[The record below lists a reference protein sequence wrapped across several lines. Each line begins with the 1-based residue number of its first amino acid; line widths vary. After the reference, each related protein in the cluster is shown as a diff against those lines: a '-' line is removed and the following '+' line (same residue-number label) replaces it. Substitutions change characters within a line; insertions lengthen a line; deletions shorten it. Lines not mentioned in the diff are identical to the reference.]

1 MKVAFS
7 VQTPSALRN
16 FESVVRLL
24 GERGHETRLVLHS
37 ARSAHGTDA
46 LLERLLTE
54 VPGLTLEYLE
64 HDTQRGRLGF
74 GADVRAS
81 LDLLHFLD
89 DHFTETY
96 RERSFR
102 RAPRLMQRFARSRL
116 ARVRFVRALLGLAL
130 KAVDRALPVA
140 AAVRRDLASLD
151 ADVLLLTPYLG
162 LRTIQPEY
170 LRAARTLGL
179 PAAVCVASWDN
190 LTSKSLIRPIPDRV
204 FVWNETQRQEAVALH
219 GVPPESIVVTGAQNF
234 DQWLAWRESPRD
246 EFCARLGFDPGRPI
260 VLYVC
265 FTPFVCAA
273 NQDEAAFVRRWLA
286 TLRAHPD
293 LVEANVIVRP
303 HPKRLE
309 PWESV
314 ELDDDRAVVWPRQAQ
329 LPTDESSKSDYFDS
343 IFHSAAVVGLNST
356 AMVEAG
362 LLRRPVLTVLAP
374 EFWESQEGTLHF
386 RYLLEAGGGLLR
398 VSRSLDEHVAQLAE
412 AVRGEDAEA
421 SARSA
426 RFVEAFVRPHG
437 ADEPATPRFVDAIEA
452 LAGELS
458 GPVEGLPLRPT

>member
-1 MKVAFS
+1 MRVALA
-7 VQTPSALRN
+7 VQTPSGLRN

-37 ARSAHGTDA
+37 ARHAEGTDA
-46 LLERLLTE
+46 LLERLLAE
-54 VPGLTLEYLE
+54 VPGLSLEHVE

-89 DHFTETY
+89 DRFNETY

-102 RAPRLMQRFARSRL
+102 RAPRVMQRFARSRA
-116 ARVRFVRALLGLAL
+116 ARVRLVRAVLAL
-130 KAVDRALPVA
+130 LLKTVDRTLPVA
-140 AAVRRDLASLD
+140 PAVRRHLASLG
-151 ADVLLLTPYLG
+151 ADVLLLTPYIG

-170 LRAARTLGL
+170 LRAAQKLGI

-190 LTSKSLIRPIPDRV
+190 LTSKSLIRPIPDLV
-204 FVWNETQRQEAVALH
+204 LVWNETQRREAAELH
-219 GVPPESIVVTGAQNF
+219 GVPAERVVVTGAQNF
-234 DQWLAWRESPRD
+234 DQWLAWPPTAREA
-246 EFCARLGFDPGRPI
+246 FCARLGFDPERPI

-265 FTPFVCAA
+265 FTPFVRAA
-273 NQDEAAFVRRWLA
+273 NQDEVAFVRRWLQA
-286 TLRAHPD
+286 VRADPELAD
-293 LVEANVIVRP
+293 AGVIVRP

-309 PWESV
+309 PWEDVDLGPS
-314 ELDDDRAVVWPRQAQ
+314 AVVWPRRAQ
-329 LPTDESSKSDYFDS
+329 LPTDDVSKSDYFDS

-362 LLRRPVLTVLAP
+362 VLRRPVLTVLAP

-412 AVRGEDAEA
+412 AVRGEDAA
-421 SARSA
+421 AATRSA

-437 ADEPATPRFVDAIEA
+437 VDRPATPIFVDAVEA
-452 LAGELS
+452 LALRSTPS
-458 GPVEGLPLRPT
+458 GQRLRLPPT